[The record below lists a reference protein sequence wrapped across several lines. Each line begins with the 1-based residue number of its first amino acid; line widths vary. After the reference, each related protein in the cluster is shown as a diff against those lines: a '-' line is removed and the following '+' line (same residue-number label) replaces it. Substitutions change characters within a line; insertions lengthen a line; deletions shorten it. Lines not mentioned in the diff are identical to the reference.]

1 MFKVDA
7 KKIRSLMFAQKINI
21 SELATKAKLQNASVS
36 RLMTDGATANA
47 ATIGKISAA
56 LGCDGEEL
64 ILKGDVDSD

>member
-1 MFKVDA
+1 MFKVNA
-7 KKIRSLMFAQKINI
+7 KKIRGLMFSQQLNI
-21 SELATKAKLQNASVS
+21 SELAAKANLKNASVS

-64 ILKGDVDSD
+64 ILKE